1 MSYKKSII
9 LIVAVGFILFLSL
22 MSLTCNAQIFRNENQ
37 IHIVNAAVL
46 SGAIYAE
53 TIYVNYYNPPKA
65 YTAFVIGSL
74 ASAALFELYKHAHRQ
89 RRLKKTENDYYY
101 DRRK

>member
-37 IHIVNAAVL
+37 IHIVNAIGL

-53 TIYVNYYNPPKA
+53 TAYVNYYNPPKA

-74 ASAALFELYKHAHRQ
+74 ASAAVFELYKYAHRQ
-89 RRLKKTENDYYY
+89 RRLKKITSTDYYEF
-101 DRRK
+101 RK